1 MSMTD
6 SFDGNR
12 YEIVAWARN
21 QKPVYYH
28 EFGGYTGE
36 WLLVATNEAETYHL
50 YKGWYGSCSGC
61 DAYEDMFDSSPT
73 KDEAV
78 KFATDY
84 PSFIEVPLSTM
95 RNLVESGRLATI
107 FPANVREFDDVSVAD
122 VARDVAAAFK
132 VRHDMPFSA
141 AEIVALTN
149 QEIKQQALKAFG
161 YERFVAEI
169 GARTIHEEASDRLI
183 AIGEDVVFLDLK
195 DSST

>member
-1 MSMTD
+1 MKQGRSTWSRAKARGWSTRSTTQSSCLRAPTAFAVSASLTGSTFAMSMTD

-73 KDEAV
+73 K
-78 KFATDY
+78 
-84 PSFIEVPLSTM
+84 
-95 RNLVESGRLATI
+95 
-107 FPANVREFDDVSVAD
+107 
-122 VARDVAAAFK
+122 
-132 VRHDMPFSA
+132 
-141 AEIVALTN
+141 
-149 QEIKQQALKAFG
+149 
-161 YERFVAEI
+161 
-169 GARTIHEEASDRLI
+169 
-183 AIGEDVVFLDLK
+183 
-195 DSST
+195 